1 METMISC
8 CIFDLDGVIVD
19 TARYHYLAWR
29 ELSAELGFELREDQA
44 EAVKGVSRMASLDI
58 VLRAGGMEGRF
69 SDEVKM
75 AFAMRKNE
83 RYREFIS
90 KMTPSEV
97 LPGVEDFLRDL
108 RANNIGIVLGSAS
121 KNTRAILEQC
131 RIGLWFDAVADGT
144 MIRHGKPDP
153 EVFLK
158 GAQMVKKDP
167 AECVVFEDAAAGIEA
182 ARRGGM
188 RSVGVGKSPLLEAAS
203 MRIESFEGFTFG
215 ELRRKLD

>member
-1 METMISC
+1 MISC

-29 ELSAELGFELREDQA
+29 ELAAELGFEFREDQA
-44 EAVKGVSRMASLDI
+44 EAIKGVSRMASLDI

-83 RYREFIS
+83 RYREFIA
-90 KMTPSEV
+90 KMTPAEV
-97 LPGVEDFLRDL
+97 LPGVEDFLKDL
-108 RANNIGIVLGSAS
+108 RDHKIGIVLGSAS

-131 RIGLWFDAVADGT
+131 RIGRWLDAVVDGT
-144 MIRHGKPDP
+144 MIQHGKPDP

-158 GAQMVKKDP
+158 GAEMAKRDP
-167 AECVVFEDAAAGIEA
+167 AECVVFEDAVAGIEA

-188 RSVGVGKSPLLEAAS
+188 RSVGVGKSEALAAAS
-203 MRIESFEGFTFG
+203 MRIESFEGFTFD
-215 ELRRKLD
+215 ELRQKLD